1 MIFLRNYFYELPDD
15 IQHNIYKHIFDSCII
30 DIKKDKN
37 IKYINRLYSANNNP
51 SNTCIF
57 SIKPKWLINNIYNND
72 EIEYK
77 YKKVAYLEDYKNNI
91 NKLLYLDRE
100 HLICDTSHLDIYTIS
115 FFLYPLSNTSLS
127 FKKYLT
133 VCFNLFE
140 YYDKNMIKYI
150 KVIGDSINIIF
161 IHKFKCYADIYYN
174 VQVGYNILY
183 NLLSNIIYTEQNIK
197 KYAKFVLLF
206 RWIENNMILEN
217 CIIDNN
223 IIIPIF
229 ESKFS
234 KN

>member
-1 MIFLRNYFYELPDD
+1 
-15 IQHNIYKHIFDSCII
+15 
-30 DIKKDKN
+30 
-37 IKYINRLYSANNNP
+37 
-51 SNTCIF
+51 
-57 SIKPKWLINNIYNND
+57 
-72 EIEYK
+72 
-77 YKKVAYLEDYKNNI
+77 
-91 NKLLYLDRE
+91 
-100 HLICDTSHLDIYTIS
+100 
-115 FFLYPLSNTSLS
+115 
-127 FKKYLT
+127 
-133 VCFNLFE
+133 
-140 YYDKNMIKYI
+140 MIKYI
-150 KVIGDSINIIF
+150 KVIGNRINIIF

>member
-1 MIFLRNYFYELPDD
+1 MIFIRNYFYELPDD
-15 IQHNIYKHIFDSCII
+15 IQTNIYKLVFNSCIS
-30 DIKKDKN
+30 DIEKDKN
-37 IKYINRLYSANNNP
+37 IKYISRLYNANNNP
-51 SNTCIF
+51 SNTCVF
-57 SIKPKWLINNIYNND
+57 SIKPKWLINNRYIKE
-72 EIEYK
+72 EIDYK
-77 YKKVAYLEDYKNNI
+77 YKKVAYLENYKNNI
-91 NKLLYLDRE
+91 NELLYLDRE
-100 HLICDTSHLDIYTIS
+100 HLIYDTSYLDIYTIS
-115 FFLYPLSNTSLS
+115 YFLYPLSNTRAT

-140 YYDKNMIKYI
+140 YYDKNMIKNI
-150 KVIGDSINIIF
+150 KVIGDKVNITF

-174 VQVGYNILY
+174 IQVGYNILY

-206 RWIENNMILEN
+206 RWIENNAVLEN

-229 ESKFS
+229 EGKFS

>member
-1 MIFLRNYFYELPDD
+1 MIFIRNYFYELPDD
-15 IQHNIYKHIFDSCII
+15 IQTNIYKLVFNSCIS
-30 DIKKDKN
+30 DIEKDKN
-37 IKYINRLYSANNNP
+37 IKYISRLYNANNNP
-51 SNTCIF
+51 SNTCVF
-57 SIKPKWLINNIYNND
+57 SIKPKWLINNRYIKE
-72 EIEYK
+72 EIDYK
-77 YKKVAYLEDYKNNI
+77 YKKVAYLENYKNNI
-91 NKLLYLDRE
+91 NELLYLDRE
-100 HLICDTSHLDIYTIS
+100 HLIYDTSYLDIYTIS
-115 FFLYPLSNTSLS
+115 YFLYPLSNTRAT

-150 KVIGDSINIIF
+150 KVIGDKVNITF

-174 VQVGYNILY
+174 IQVGYNILY

-206 RWIENNMILEN
+206 RWIENNAVLEN

-229 ESKFS
+229 EGKFS